1 MKKSLSIVS
10 LLIIFIFAIG
20 IAGAADADNITD
32 DSLMSVSSGDFD
44 ILDSMSMPDKGL
56 EVYEIEA
63 DYEEHSNISDSNNKE
78 DILFNNA
85 GDTPVVYADSADG
98 KEASVLCADGAEGKE
113 TPQVYVDDV
122 TLFEGENVVIP
133 FNVTDSNGVLICGE
147 VNITVSGENNTFSRI
162 ITIKNASAQ
171 FETADLIEI
180 IKSNREW
187 NISDVFYM
195 VNSSMNFTN
204 GNISEI
210 IMGCGDVYNGL
221 CLNISEFV
229 MGIEDIIN
237 GSDVNVSRFMEGLEN
252 IKEGINISVLMN
264 GLDDLMNLSNFNFSA
279 FAGVLNALGS
289 GFDLNLSDII
299 NNIYHGLSFNLPLFM
314 QGINGLNNEFGFF
327 EGGSLISALKGLGL
341 KFSISLLLKTTNLLL
356 KNPVPISEI
365 IALFNEILDFNKLT
379 PADFVKMIFNKQD
392 DGSNFN
398 FTDFIYKIANSRYNK
413 DNIANSLSKI
423 IHSVSLD
430 YAALNSVI
438 DNADLSYFNSSRFID
453 ALTDSG
459 LINMFE
465 GLNSS
470 DIIDGI
476 YKVMV
481 ASRVNTSAIIEGLNK
496 ICTSFKFSVP
506 AVNGGWNKICSSFN
520 CNDSM
525 IMNGLDRIIAGLGIN
540 ISGLAGQMIDEYG
553 YSAGFSES
561 LGPGVYNISVNYLS
575 NEIYNSAIND
585 TAKLNV
591 LNKKE
596 SPILVNAYVNDYN
609 VLITGNIDNA
619 TGICLLMVDDYC
631 IFIPVINGNFSYDS
645 SFAPGDYNFTLM
657 FPGNSQLNENSS
669 SVSFTVRLHTKIT
682 ASKLSTT
689 YGTSK
694 KLLITLKDE
703 NGNVVVNR
711 KVTVKLNGKSYSG
724 QTNSKGQISITVPA
738 NLAPKTYTA
747 SIAFAGDD
755 KYIKSSGTVKVVV
768 SKAKSTL
775 TAKNK
780 SFKLKP
786 KTKSYSVTIKTDKGK
801 AMKNAKVTL
810 RVNGKTYTAK
820 TNSKGVATFKI
831 NKLSKKGT
839 YKATV
844 KFAGSTYYKA
854 VSKTVKITVKK

>member
-1 MKKSLSIVS
+1 MKKGLLIVS
-10 LLIIFIFAIG
+10 LLVIFLFAIG

-32 DSLMSVSSGDFD
+32 DSFISVVSEDIGDFD
-44 ILDSMSMPDKGL
+44 SISVVSEDL
-56 EVYEIEA
+56 EGSEIDA
-63 DYEEHSNISDSNNKE
+63 DYEEHIGITDSNSKE
-78 DILFNNA
+78 DILFDNA
-85 GDTPVVYADSADG
+85 GDTPVLYADDKDG
-98 KEASVLCADGAEGKE
+98 KEASILYADGAEGKE

-171 FETADLIEI
+171 FEIADLIEI

-195 VNSSMNFTN
+195 INSSMNFTN
-204 GNISEI
+204 DNISEI

-237 GSDVNVSRFMEGLEN
+237 GSYVNVSRFMEGLEN
-252 IKEGINISVLMN
+252 IKEGINISVLMD

-279 FAGVLNALGS
+279 FTGVLNALGS

-299 NNIYHGLSFNLPLFM
+299 NNIYKGLSFNLPMFM
-314 QGINGLNNEFGFF
+314 QGINGLNDEFGFF

-341 KFSISLLLKTTNLLL
+341 KFSIPLLFKTTSLLL

-398 FTDFIYKIANSRYNK
+398 FTDFIYKIINSRYNK
-413 DNIANSLSKI
+413 VNVANSFSKI

-430 YAALNSVI
+430 YDALNSVI

-476 YKVMV
+476 YKVLV
-481 ASRVNTSAIIEGLNK
+481 ASRVNTTAVLEGLNK
-496 ICTSFKFSVP
+496 ICTSFKFSLP
-506 AVNGGWNKICSSFN
+506 AVNEGWNKICSSFN

-540 ISGLAGQMIDEYG
+540 ISCLAGQMIDEYG
-553 YSAGFSES
+553 YSAGSES
-561 LGPGVYNISVNYLS
+561 LVPGVYNISVNYLS
-575 NEIYNSAIND
+575 NDIYNSAIND

-609 VLITGNIDNA
+609 VRITGNIDNA
-619 TGICLLMVDDYC
+619 TGISLLMVDDYC

-669 SVSFTVRLHTKIT
+669 SVSFTVRSHTKIT

-755 KYIKSSGTVKVVV
+755 KYAKSSGTVKVVV

-810 RVNGKTYTAK
+810 RVNGKTYTVK

-831 NKLSKKGT
+831 NILTKKGT

-844 KFAGSTYYKA
+844 RFAGSTYYKA